1 MVRLNKR
8 ERSLAVGMVLTVAVW
23 LVYVGAVAPVR
34 ERIRN
39 LQRIIPEKQDEL
51 RTLQTRSAAYVAK
64 RDAFESLRTRVAA
77 QDPNFQLPS
86 YLEKLVESQGLAKH
100 VATMTPNTLQLQ
112 ADYAE
117 TIVGIELEA
126 VSLRQ
131 IVDLLAVTEAS
142 EVVAAVGT
150 LHIYR
155 STDAPNLLN
164 ATVEIRSPRPNS
176 TVTAK
181 SDTPR

>member
-51 RTLQTRSAAYVAK
+51 RSLQAESATYLAK
-64 RDAFESLRTRVAA
+64 RDAFESLRARVAA

-86 YLEKLVESQGLAKH
+86 YLETLVEKQGLGKN
-100 VATMTPNTLQLQ
+100 VVTMTPNTLQLQ

-117 TIVGIELEA
+117 TIVAIELEA

-131 IVDLLAVTEAS
+131 LVNLLVATEAS

-155 STDAPNLLN
+155 STDDPRLLN
-164 ATVEIRSPRPNS
+164 ATVEIRSPQPSNAVAAR
-176 TVTAK
+176 
-181 SDTPR
+181 SDATR

>member
-8 ERSLAVGMVLTVAVW
+8 ERSLAVGLVLTVAVW
-23 LVYVGAVAPVR
+23 ALYIGAVAPVR
-34 ERIRN
+34 DRIRS
-39 LQRIIPEKQDEL
+39 LQRIIPEKHEEL
-51 RTLQTRSAAYVAK
+51 RTLQTQSAAYLGK

-86 YLEKLVESQGLAKH
+86 FLETLVEKQGLSKH
-100 VATMTPNTLQLQ
+100 VVTMTPNTLRLQ

-131 IVDLLAVTEAS
+131 LVDFLAVTEAS

-155 STDAPNLLN
+155 STSAPDLLN
-164 ATVEIRSPRPNS
+164 ATVEIRSPQPDN
-176 TVTAK
+176 TMAAK
-181 SDTPR
+181 GDAPR